1 MKINIHLLL
10 LATFLVAFSNKSI
23 AQEPTNDYTVDSLY
37 STLTDQISSSNYL
50 GIIETTQAI
59 EPLLKEWT
67 ASLELI
73 KMNAYYELYDPNKPN
88 STYFV
93 SLMNSATLIINST
106 ENKKIE
112 KLPLYFEYY
121 EKAFNILTAL
131 KYFDQRNQWLTN
143 PNYIQAAKLYN
154 AQKMEAAFQSF
165 LSIADDNP
173 AAMLMVGNMYE
184 KGLGITKNEK
194 QALSFFK
201 KSFIAGNFDAGYHI
215 GFLYANGLGTDKN
228 FVSAFTWCL
237 IAAENNYKPAII
249 QITEMYAKGLG
260 TSKNIDL
267 ANEWKNKL
275 EKSWN
280 AYNF

>member
-10 LATFLVAFSNKSI
+10 LATFLLAFSNKSI